1 MAETRKKISAVFK
14 GGTMSHKNIGDSFDS
29 LLTEEGIL
37 EAVEDVA
44 TKRVIAFQIRE
55 EMKNLNM
62 SQKSLAAKMGT
73 SRSAVRR
80 LLDPE
85 NDSITVTT
93 LNRAARTLGK
103 RVEIRLV

>member
-1 MAETRKKISAVFK
+1 
-14 GGTMSHKNIGDSFDS
+14 MSHKNIGDSFDS
-29 LLTEEGIL
+29 LLAEEGIL
-37 EAVEDVA
+37 EAVENVA

>member
-1 MAETRKKISAVFK
+1 
-14 GGTMSHKNIGDSFDS
+14 MSHKNIGDSFDN
-29 LLTEEGIL
+29 LLAEEGML

-73 SRSAVRR
+73 SRSAVGR

-85 NDSITVTT
+85 NNSITVTT